1 VTVSEIAV
9 ERLYRDAGAYRRT
22 SKEEEDVIYA
32 DATIQRARGTR
43 VPDGVLVEQALAGD
57 QCAFDI
63 LVRRYQRLLVSYIH
77 SFLKDGEQVYDV
89 LQHVFLKLYVSLPI
103 LLTDVPLKG
112 WLFQVAHN
120 RCLDELRRR
129 YRKTEIPFST
139 LEWEY
144 REEELPPIE
153 VITDPEPLPE
163 EIVERIELHCL
174 LQQAIFLLPP
184 TYRSIVHLRCFR
196 QLSFSEIGRMLGM
209 PESTVKTYF
218 SRSLPLLRRELTS
231 SVRFASIS

>member
-1 VTVSEIAV
+1 MS
-9 ERLYRDAGAYRRT
+9 
-22 SKEEEDVIYA
+22 DVQA
-32 DATIQRARGTR
+32 RPHSVPEGQRAT
-43 VPDGVLVEQALAGD
+43 DGVLVEQALAGD
-57 QCAFDI
+57 QCAFEI
-63 LVRRYQRLLVSYIH
+63 LVRRYHHPLVSYIYGYI
-77 SFLKDGEQVYDV
+77 KDSEQVYDV
-89 LQHVFLKLYVSLPI
+89 LQHVFLKLYGSLPV
-103 LLTDVPLKG
+103 LVTDVSLKG

-144 REEELPPIE
+144 REEELPPVE

-174 LQQAIFLLPP
+174 LQQAIFSLPP
-184 TYRSIVHLRCFR
+184 KLRSIVRLHCFR
-196 QLSFSEIGRMLGM
+196 QLSYSEIGRMLNM
-209 PESTVKTYF
+209 PETTVKTYF
-218 SRSLPLLRRELTS
+218 YRSLPLLRRELTS